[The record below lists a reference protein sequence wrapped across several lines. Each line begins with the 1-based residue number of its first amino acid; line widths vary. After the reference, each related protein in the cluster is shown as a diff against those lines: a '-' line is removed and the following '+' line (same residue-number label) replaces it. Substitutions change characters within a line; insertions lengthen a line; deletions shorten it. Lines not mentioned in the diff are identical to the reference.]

1 MCCVVLF
8 AFWLICFSCKIRRR
22 RLQQFEDLKIDNLYH
37 DDLRIFNADRR
48 LGSTDRKIPS
58 LFILWWPRGPK
69 WSNDPRSKA
78 KYEFNFNLDYFSTS
92 KEPFILVIMF
102 QLFRTKN
109 DHVKACQIFTCE

>member
-48 LGSTDRKIPS
+48 LGSTDRKFPS
-58 LFILWWPRGPK
+58 PFYPLVDRSRTIDGPK
-69 WSNDPRSKA
+69 WSNDPPSKA

-102 QLFRTKN
+102 SVTG
-109 DHVKACQIFTCE
+109 